1 MKKIAVLGSTGSIGV
16 NTLAVAD
23 RLRERFRVVGLA
35 AGANTSLLADQ
46 VRRFNPEIVS
56 VKTKEAAD
64 SLRRSLSGPGLRI
77 VHGKEGA
84 EEVAGSPDNDVVVS
98 AITGFEGLRPT
109 LAAVRA
115 GARIALANKESLV
128 VAGALLQAEAAS
140 SGAEIIPVDSE
151 HSGVFQC
158 LAKEPRAGVG
168 RVILTASGG
177 PFFRTPIS
185 EIGSKPVE
193 EALRHPRWKMGK
205 KVTIDS
211 ATLMNKGLELIEA
224 RWLFGLAPAQ
234 LGVLIHP
241 QSIVHSLVEMRDGSV
256 LAQLSVTDMK
266 IPIQFALTYPEREA
280 SPLPLL
286 DLGRVRELE
295 FYDVDED
302 RYPLMNLARRAL
314 ETGRSL
320 PVALNAA
327 NEVAVAAFLEGRIS
341 FSGIAGWVTRVLE
354 GHRVV
359 NVDTLEEISQVDRE
373 VRAQTSHLIGER
385 S

>member
-1 MKKIAVLGSTGSIGV
+1 MKTLAVLGSTGSIGV
-16 NTLAVAD
+16 NTLELAD

-35 AGANTSLLADQ
+35 AGTNTSLLADQ

-56 VKTKEAAD
+56 VQTREAAET
-64 SLRRSLSGPGLRI
+64 LRQRLPGFAGRVVFGP
-77 VHGKEGA
+77 EGA
-84 EEVAGSPDNDVVVS
+84 VEVAGSPNNDIVVS
-98 AITGFEGLRPT
+98 AITGIDGLRPT

-115 GARIALANKESLV
+115 GGRVALANKESLV
-128 VAGALLQAEAAS
+128 VAGALLQDEASS
-140 SGAEIIPVDSE
+140 SGAEILPVDSE

-158 LAKEPRAGVG
+158 LAKEPRAGVR

-177 PFFRTPIS
+177 PFFRTPVS
-185 EIGSKPVE
+185 EIGAKTVE

-211 ATLMNKGLELIEA
+211 ATLMNKGFELIEA
-224 RWLFGLAPAQ
+224 RWLFGLAPAE

-280 SPLPLL
+280 GPLPPL

-295 FYDVDED
+295 FYEVDEG
-302 RYPLMNLARRAL
+302 RYPLMRLARLAL
-314 ETGRSL
+314 DTGRSL

-327 NEVAVAAFLEGRIS
+327 NEVAVAGFLGGRLP
-341 FSGIAGWVTRVLE
+341 FSGIVEAVSRAVE
-354 GHRVV
+354 SHRVIDV
-359 NVDTLEEISQVDRE
+359 RSLEDISQVDRE
-373 VRAQTSHLIGER
+373 VRAQTSQFIAER
-385 S
+385 V

>member
-1 MKKIAVLGSTGSIGV
+1 MKTLAVLGSTGSIGV
-16 NTLAVAD
+16 NTLELAD

-35 AGANTSLLADQ
+35 AGTNTSLLADQ
-46 VRRFNPEIVS
+46 MRRFNPEIVS
-56 VKTKEAAD
+56 VQTREAAET
-64 SLRRSLSGPGLRI
+64 LRQRLPGFAGRILFGP
-77 VHGKEGA
+77 EGA
-84 EEVAGSPDNDVVVS
+84 EEVAGSPDNDIVVS
-98 AITGFEGLRPT
+98 AITGIDGLRPT

-115 GARIALANKESLV
+115 GGRVALANKESLV
-128 VAGALLQAEAAS
+128 VAGALLQAEASS

-158 LAKEPRAGVG
+158 LAKEPRAGVR

-177 PFFRTPIS
+177 PFFRTPVS
-185 EIGSKPVE
+185 EIGAKTVE

-211 ATLMNKGLELIEA
+211 ATLMNKGFELIEA
-224 RWLFGLAPAQ
+224 RWLFGLAPAE

-280 SPLPLL
+280 GPLPPL

-295 FYDVDED
+295 FYEVDEG
-302 RYPLMNLARRAL
+302 RYPLMRLARLAL
-314 ETGRSL
+314 DTDRSL

-327 NEVAVAAFLEGRIS
+327 NEVAVAGFLGGRLP
-341 FSGIAGWVTRVLE
+341 FSGIVEAVSRAME

-359 NVDTLEEISQVDRE
+359 DVRSLEDISQVDRE
-373 VRAQTSHLIGER
+373 VRAQTSQFIAER
-385 S
+385 V